1 MTTTHAAA
9 EWYDR
14 LAAYLQAHG
23 ATSTCVLGQAVA
35 RPREMHGHYYRMVAL
50 DARFVVRRFS
60 DARAPLV
67 SLAGGAPPAA
77 QQPTKRRRG
86 GGGVGDSH
94 HHHKKSKQADD
105 DVRPP
110 PAKPSE
116 PFVPT
121 RTGFEPPQAC
131 WDIVLGTRATWTGRL
146 RSWRW
151 ILQLSL
157 VGKAFADAL
166 RPLRTE
172 LIAAMA
178 DADSL
183 VSSVVLHH
191 HSGGERAGIWK
202 TRANALFGLSMVK
215 ELATLPYRAVELSSL
230 WGRRD
235 RVMHV
240 LSRADVLRLAFA
252 RHGHTFEAIN
262 DAFISRKARLV
273 RLRGKRY
280 EERKRKYLAYAAT
293 TTTTTTSDDDDDD
306 DTR

>member
-1 MTTTHAAA
+1 MTTTTTTTA

-14 LAAYLQAHG
+14 LAAYLQTHG

-35 RPREMHGHYYRMVAL
+35 RPRDMQRHYYYRTVAL

-60 DARAPLV
+60 DSRAPLV
-67 SLAGGAPPAA
+67 SLVAAPDEEESLRVAVVG
-77 QQPTKRRRG
+77 TKRQR
-86 GGGVGDSH
+86 
-94 HHHKKSKQADD
+94 QW
-105 DVRPP
+105 
-110 PAKPSE
+110 E
-116 PFVPT
+116 PFVPS

-131 WDIVLGTRATWTGRL
+131 WDIVLGTHATWTVRL

-157 VGKAFADAL
+157 VSKAFADAL
-166 RPLRTE
+166 RPLRTA

-183 VSSVVLHH
+183 VSSVV
-191 HSGGERAGIWK
+191 GCERAGIWK

-215 ELATLPYRAVELSSL
+215 ELSTLPYRAVELRSS
-230 WGRRD
+230 RK

-252 RHGHTFEAIN
+252 RHGHTFEALN

-280 EERKRKYLAYAAT
+280 EERKRKYIAYSSGVAAA
-293 TTTTTTSDDDDDD
+293 SNSSADDDDDD
-306 DTR
+306 